1 MSSLFLPAG
10 RMSPWNMGMCLF
22 VCLFVKLPAVERDIP
37 VLVDSE
43 EHGGGGEGGQAGE
56 LTLAHLRFSLRLSLR
71 LVKLLL

>member
-10 RMSPWNMGMCLF
+10 RMSPWNMGVF
-22 VCLFVKLPAVERDIP
+22 VCLFFFFVKLPAVEGDIP

-56 LTLAHLRFSLRLSLR
+56 LTLAHLRFSLRL
-71 LVKLLL
+71 VKLLL